1 MTRPSGRAPRALGRA
16 LMIWAGILSAGIVGA
31 DLGRAQAPAAW
42 MPPPPP
48 PAPPVGGAASEDP
61 PAVVM
66 PPPAPAP
73 PAESEPVA
81 YLGAIVQTLDKI
93 TGRVRQ
99 LVIEVDQTQ
108 RAGALAVTLR
118 ACRARPH
125 DELPDSAAFLE
136 VNEARGEDGTLRRLF
151 TGWMFASTPAAS
163 ALEHAVYDVWLVAC
177 NTSSRG
183 SSR

>member
-1 MTRPSGRAPRALGRA
+1 VIRASRRAPRALGLA
-16 LMIWAGILSAGIVGA
+16 LAFCAGILWAEFGGA
-31 DLGRAQAPAAW
+31 QSPAVW
-42 MPPPPP
+42 IPPPPP
-48 PAPPVGGAASEDP
+48 PAPPVGGAADEVP
-61 PAVVM
+61 PAARTA
-66 PPPAPAP
+66 PAPAP
-73 PAESEPVA
+73 PVESEPVA

-108 RAGALAVTLR
+108 RAGLVAVTLR
-118 ACRARPH
+118 ACRARP
-125 DELPDSAAFLE
+125 DDNLPDSAAFLE
-136 VNEARGEDGTLRRLF
+136 VNEVRGEDGTLRRLF

-163 ALEHAVYDVWLVAC
+163 ALEHPVYDVWLVAC